1 MIQDLIDLIALTSY
15 NKNYCIVQNSNRIY
29 WLQPIAISK
38 RELIFYKM
46 AVLERVKSSDCMI
59 NVLAGVEM
67 LRPSKNKSLVP

>member
-1 MIQDLIDLIALTSY
+1 MIIQDLMDSAMTSC
-15 NKNYCIVQNSNRIY
+15 NKNYCIAQNGNRIY

-67 LRPSKNKSLVP
+67 FRPSKNKSLVP